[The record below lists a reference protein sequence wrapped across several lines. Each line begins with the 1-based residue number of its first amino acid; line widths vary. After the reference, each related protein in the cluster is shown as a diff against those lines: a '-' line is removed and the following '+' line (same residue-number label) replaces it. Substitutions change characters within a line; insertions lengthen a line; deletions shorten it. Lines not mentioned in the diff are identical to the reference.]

1 MAEQEKRIRITLDE
15 SDGIGP
21 TGQFVQVNGRSYQ
34 IKPGEPVD
42 VPREVLEALDHA
54 VMKVPLQ
61 DPATKQI
68 IDWRDRK
75 RFPYSTRS

>member
-1 MAEQEKRIRITLDE
+1 MAEQEKRVRITLDE
-15 SDGIGP
+15 SDGIPP
-21 TGQFVQVNGRSYQ
+21 TGQFVQLNGRAYM

-42 VPREVLEALDHA
+42 VPRGVVEILDHA

-61 DPATKQI
+61 DPTSRRI

-75 RFPYSTRS
+75 RFPYSVR